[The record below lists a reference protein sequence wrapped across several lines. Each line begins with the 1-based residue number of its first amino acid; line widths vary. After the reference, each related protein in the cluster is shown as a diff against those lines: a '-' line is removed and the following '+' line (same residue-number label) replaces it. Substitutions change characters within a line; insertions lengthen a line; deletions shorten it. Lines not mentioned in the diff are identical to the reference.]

1 MITTD
6 FVAKNQGAFF
16 FNQRAV
22 AHVCANT
29 KVLVVALQ
37 AICSPATKAF
47 VRICCLQLDGRCIS
61 KTNSFT
67 IKGKSVF

>member
-16 FNQRAV
+16 FKQLTA

-37 AICSPATKAF
+37 AALYRYIACNWMADVF
-47 VRICCLQLDGRCIS
+47 L

-67 IKGKSVF
+67 IKGESTF

>member
-37 AICSPATKAF
+37 EACTDTTRA
-47 VRICCLQLDGRCIS
+47 L
-61 KTNSFT
+61 
-67 IKGKSVF
+67 

>member
-16 FNQRAV
+16 KQRTA
-22 AHVCANT
+22 AHICANT

-37 AICSPATKAF
+37 AACTDTTSG
-47 VRICCLQLDGRCIS
+47 L
-61 KTNSFT
+61 
-67 IKGKSVF
+67 

>member
-16 FNQRAV
+16 FNQRTV

-29 KVLVVALQ
+29 KVLVGALQ
-37 AICSPATKAF
+37 AVCTDTTSG
-47 VRICCLQLDGRCIS
+47 L
-61 KTNSFT
+61 
-67 IKGKSVF
+67 

>member
-1 MITTD
+1 MTTTD

-16 FNQRAV
+16 FKQRTA

-37 AICSPATKAF
+37 AACSPATKGF
-47 VRICCLQLDGRCIS
+47 VRICCLQLDGRYMS
-61 KTNSFT
+61 KTTSFT
-67 IKGKSVF
+67 IKGTSVF

>member
-6 FVAKNQGAFF
+6 FVAKNQGVLSFK
-16 FNQRAV
+16 QRTA

-37 AICSPATKAF
+37 AACSAT
-47 VRICCLQLDGRCIS
+47 
-61 KTNSFT
+61 TNHL
-67 IKGKSVF
+67 

>member
-16 FNQRAV
+16 FNQRTA

-29 KVLVVALQ
+29 KVLVAPLQRALYGYVACNWM
-37 AICSPATKAF
+37 AGSIP
-47 VRICCLQLDGRCIS
+47 

-67 IKGKSVF
+67 IRGKSVF

>member
-16 FNQRAV
+16 FKQRTA

-37 AICSPATKAF
+37 DTCTDTTSG
-47 VRICCLQLDGRCIS
+47 L
-61 KTNSFT
+61 
-67 IKGKSVF
+67 

>member
-6 FVAKNQGAFF
+6 FVAKNQGDFF
-16 FNQRAV
+16 FNQQTV

-37 AICSPATKAF
+37 EACTDTTRA
-47 VRICCLQLDGRCIS
+47 L
-61 KTNSFT
+61 
-67 IKGKSVF
+67 